1 MSSCSFLFLSR
12 QTLNVYNINK
22 VFLSFCIFCRAH
34 SWPSSLTANGCLYPV
49 CLQWQ
54 FLWQWNM
61 ELQRHRPRAEAPL
74 QLLRHAAYSAHLR
87 HRLRQR
93 AGVYGCVQ
101 GKGSADHHKLPDR
114 QPGCRWPSGGHTCYA
129 LGCLLRGRI
138 VEIHAHTLCPYSKRH
153 IAWHDLCSRHAL
165 LFLFLKPFFLLCVS
179 GFQKA
184 ENCHLKKQYLV
195 FFLNH
200 SFLERG

>member
-34 SWPSSLTANGCLYPV
+34 SWPLSLTANGCLYPV

-61 ELQRHRPRAEAPL
+61 ELQRYRPRAEAPL

-138 VEIHAHTLCPYSKRH
+138 VEIHAHALSLPIFEETYSLT
-153 IAWHDLCSRHAL
+153 WPMQQTCS
-165 LFLFLKPFFLLCVS
+165 FI
-179 GFQKA
+179 
-184 ENCHLKKQYLV
+184 
-195 FFLNH
+195 
-200 SFLERG
+200 SFS